1 MNIWIKKAEYK
12 IHRLIKEKWKELW
25 EVLS

>member
-1 MNIWIKKAEYK
+1 LWIKKTKYR

>member
-1 MNIWIKKAEYK
+1 LWIKKTRYR